1 MIIPPRHPKGDT
13 PPILGGELRGVA
25 HNRKKIM
32 PNQPEEHQQQIQVKA
47 TDEMLQGHYANMVQV
62 GHSGEEFVLDFMNVL
77 PPTGQ
82 LVSRVIVSPS
92 HYKRLT
98 AAMQDNLKRYEEQ
111 FGTIS
116 LAVVPDQKIGFKTE

>member
-1 MIIPPRHPKGDT
+1 MDKD
-13 PPILGGELRGVA
+13 
-25 HNRKKIM
+25 
-32 PNQPEEHQQQIQVKA
+32 QQQIQVKA
-47 TDEMLQGHYANMVQV
+47 TDEMLQGQYANMVQV

-92 HYKRLT
+92 HFKRLA
-98 AAMQDNLKRYEEQ
+98 AAMQDNLNQYEEQ

>member
-1 MIIPPRHPKGDT
+1 MEK
-13 PPILGGELRGVA
+13 A
-25 HNRKKIM
+25 QS
-32 PNQPEEHQQQIQVKA
+32 QPQQIQVKA
-47 TDEMLQGHYANMVQV
+47 SDEVLKGQYANMMQV
-62 GHSGEEFVLDFMNVL
+62 GHSGEEFVLDFMNLL

-92 HYKRLT
+92 HFKRLLG
-98 AAMQDNLKRYEEQ
+98 AMQENLKRYESE

>member
-1 MIIPPRHPKGDT
+1 M
-13 PPILGGELRGVA
+13 E
-25 HNRKKIM
+25 NN
-32 PNQPEEHQQQIQVKA
+32 NQPQGQQVQVKA
-47 TDEMLQGHYANMVQV
+47 TDEVLKGIYANMLQV
-62 GHSGEEFVLDFMNVL
+62 GHSGEEFILDFMNVF

-92 HYKRLT
+92 HFKRLV

-116 LAVVPDQKIGFKTE
+116 LAVVPDQNFRFKTE